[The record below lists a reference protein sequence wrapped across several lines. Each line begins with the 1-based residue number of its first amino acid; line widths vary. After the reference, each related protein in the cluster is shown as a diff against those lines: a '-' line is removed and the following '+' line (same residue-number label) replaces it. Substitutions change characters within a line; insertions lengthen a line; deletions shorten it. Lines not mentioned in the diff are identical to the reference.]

1 MRTTRIA
8 TLGLLIMISSG
19 CQGMPGLKRHSRD
32 SSVTHSARTPVSKWN
47 ARPSLESDETKVAE
61 ASKVGLIRKVSFQED
76 VEDDEKASLL
86 EAEADDQKKSVD
98 ESLDELQNNEA
109 TELEFESSSIQP
121 AYETTAVSTNSTSLA
136 EIEQLALSTNPA
148 VAEVQAEIESLRGK
162 LTQAGLPPNPTVG
175 IVGSDINEDGVSGGR
190 YGVYFGREIVRGN
203 KLGYSRSVV
212 CAEIRTAEQRLATVQ
227 QRLLTDVRK
236 RFYDLLVAQETVAI
250 ADELVKISQN
260 AVDVSEQ
267 LLKAK
272 EAAQTSV
279 LQSEV
284 ELQNAFVVLRQA
296 ENQRLAARRK
306 LAGLLGEADLPSDY
320 VDGNARDVL
329 AVADFE
335 QSFDDIVGSSP
346 EIAALFA
353 DVEQK
358 RRQLQREIVEPI
370 PNVTWQATLQY
381 DVFGDDVIPG
391 FQIGMPLPTLN
402 RNQGAIHQARYQIVA
417 AERRAEKK
425 ALDLRQRLTSTY
437 ESYLDAKILI
447 DAYDAEIIPKAKQT
461 LDLVNKGYREGEIDF
476 LQLLTA
482 QRTYSQIN
490 LTYLRQLQ
498 QVWRQNIEIKGML
511 LSGSLDEN

>member
-8 TLGLLIMISSG
+8 TLGILILISSG

-32 SSVTHSARTPVSKWN
+32 SGVTHSARTPVSKWT
-47 ARPSLESDETKVAE
+47 ARPSLESDEPKVSE

-76 VEDDEKASLL
+76 VEDDEKVSLS
-86 EAEADDQKKSVD
+86 EAEADDQKK
-98 ESLDELQNNEA
+98 LADELQDDEA

-121 AYETTAVSTNSTSLA
+121 AYETTAVSINSTSLA

-236 RFYDLLVAQETVAI
+236 RYYDLLVAQETVAI

-260 AVDVSEQ
+260 AVDVSKQ
-267 LLKAK
+267 LLEAK

-425 ALDLRQRLTSTY
+425 ALGLRQRLTSTY

-461 LDLVNKGYREGEIDF
+461 LDLVTKGYREGEIDF

-511 LSGSLDEN
+511 LSGSLEEN